1 MHQGATIGVAS
12 SRAQN
17 QRNCDHHHI
26 SREPTPCRMHTGSD
40 PLRKVD
46 DPARCMSKEL
56 AELAAELDRA
66 ASKVSLRK
74 GAALFHCGDPLSGVF
89 VVRKGAVTMSIDG
102 GTAYPPRTI
111 GPGEVAGLPAT
122 LTGHYSLSAR
132 VTEDAELGFIPGPKA
147 TEILECSPRLCM
159 LAMRAM
165 SEEIARVRYALRE
178 TPPLDWPETS
188 DSESSSSQQTA
199 SD

>member
-1 MHQGATIGVAS
+1 
-12 SRAQN
+12 
-17 QRNCDHHHI
+17 
-26 SREPTPCRMHTGSD
+26 
-40 PLRKVD
+40 
-46 DPARCMSKEL
+46 MSKEL

-147 TEILECSPRLCM
+147 CLLYTSIPSWYSSATVSARAARLRS
-159 LAMRAM
+159 A
-165 SEEIARVRYALRE
+165 SVARWHATLRSHAV
-178 TPPLDWPETS
+178 T
-188 DSESSSSQQTA
+188 
-199 SD
+199 